1 MLNKIFEISRRTNLM
16 CTEDTFTD
24 SPTYEQAYWSGDAQ
38 VSAAVS
44 AFYFGEYELL
54 KHNINQVP
62 LGRKYTKLRPALMPT
77 DWETAIPVWTM
88 NWMITIEQYMYY
100 TGDDAAGWELYDE
113 IKNRL
118 HPDVKVIMMS
128 AIDDGNLVLEFIR
141 KGVRDYVVKDEKVI
155 QTLKSVI
162 EGTDDIYF
170 DE

>member
-1 MLNKIFEISRRTNLM
+1 MKLKVFLVEDDEAYAEFIKKSLRKDYQIYSFITAEECLVTMKSIDPDVLIIDYNLPGM
-16 CTEDTFTD
+16 
-24 SPTYEQAYWSGDAQ
+24 SGID
-38 VSAAVS
+38 
-44 AFYFGEYELL
+44 
-54 KHNINQVP
+54 
-62 LGRKYTKLRPALMPT
+62 
-77 DWETAIPVWTM
+77 
-88 NWMITIEQYMYY
+88 
-100 TGDDAAGWELYDE
+100 LYDE

-162 EGTDDIYF
+162 EGKDDIYF